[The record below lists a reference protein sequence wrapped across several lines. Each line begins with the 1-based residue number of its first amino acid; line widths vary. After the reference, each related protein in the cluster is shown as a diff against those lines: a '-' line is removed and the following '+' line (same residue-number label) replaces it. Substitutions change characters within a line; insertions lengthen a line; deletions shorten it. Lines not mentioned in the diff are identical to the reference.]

1 MKKISSLLI
10 FFLLSPLLFGQII
23 IAQERVSREKRP
35 AWIDQN
41 YPNIYIGI
49 SDLQKSE
56 QDARQQAVKDARRQI
71 IESLGGMIESRFV
84 DNIVESQGKEDYS
97 SSFTKSRVQVVA
109 RNIIAVEPDQ
119 IYTEKWKRKTGMFQS
134 ELLYKVYVRV
144 PFSEEKH
151 NKFMDE
157 IITETEKMSQ
167 TNYSKAL
174 QYCKNGQVFHGL
186 DLLEEIK
193 NNVEPMTKIT
203 GLKPGQQGRVT
214 RIYQNADNQI
224 KSIKNSINLEQFNQ
238 NQIAKFGQPLKQKLR
253 TRVYWMEDG
262 TKYGI
267 PNLDVNYKT
276 LSGKAH
282 LNKNVKTNSQGY
294 ADCKV
299 SKVLTAGDL
308 RIKVRASFPSESGID
323 SLESVFNIKSDN
335 RAFVQVIES
344 NFGDNTDV
352 NYLQNAITSRLNQ
365 AGFTFID
372 DANLVMGNTTNLK
385 TISPREIK
393 NKLGNYEVDFVI
405 LGKISSTNSNKV
417 QDGLHFAWSEG
428 VLKLVDLKNMEVIDI
443 YQENGK
449 AAGNSKAKAGQASLT
464 TTGDKLVEKLIQGLG
479 LQG

>member
-1 MKKISSLLI
+1 MKKCSTLLI
-10 FFLLSPLLFGQII
+10 FFLPVFLFFVQII
-23 IAQERVSREKRP
+23 SAQERVSNEKRP

-49 SDLQKSE
+49 SDLHKSE

-84 DNIVESQGKEDYS
+84 DNIVERQGEENFS

-109 RNIIAVEPDQ
+109 RNIIAVEPDK

-134 ELLYKVYVRV
+134 EQLYKVYVRV

-157 IITETEKMSQ
+157 IINETEQISQ
-167 TNYSKAL
+167 NNYSKAL
-174 QYCKNGQVFHGL
+174 QYCQDGQVFHGL
-186 DLLEEIK
+186 DLLKEIK

-203 GLKPGQQGRVT
+203 GLKPDQQGRVT

-224 KSIKNSINLEQFNQ
+224 KAIKNSINIEQFNQ
-238 NQIAKFGQPLKQKLR
+238 DQIAKFGQPLNKVLR
-253 TRVYWMEDG
+253 TRVYWMEKG

-267 PNLDVNYKT
+267 PNLNVNYTT
-276 LSGKAH
+276 LAGKVH
-282 LNKNVKTNSQGY
+282 LNQRVKTNLQGY

-299 SKVLTAGDL
+299 SKVLTAGDI
-308 RIKVRASFPSESGID
+308 RIKATASFPSESGLD
-323 SLESVFNIKSDN
+323 SLESVYNIQSDN

-352 NYLQNAITSRLNQ
+352 NYLQNAISSRLNQ

-372 DANLVMGNTTNLK
+372 NANLVMGNTTNLK
-385 TISPREIK
+385 TISPGEIK
-393 NKLGNYEVDFVI
+393 NRLGNYEVDFVI

-417 QDGLHFAWSEG
+417 QEGLHFAWSEG
-428 VLKLVDLKNMEVIDI
+428 VIKLVDLKNMEVIDI

-464 TTGDKLVEKLIQGLG
+464 STGDKLVEKLVQGLG